1 MPAIAKGPGRS
12 GRSRWM
18 TRRGAW
24 ADRAAAQLPR
34 PLDAPRGHA
43 PGHNSDRI
51 LLFGAGPAVGW
62 GVTTHELALPG
73 AIARAVSART
83 HRGCDVDLVASTDM
97 TAATAVAHADDR
109 ALERYDLVVVIL
121 GVNDALQHTAPAL
134 WRAAVS
140 DLISAFI
147 EGCPI
152 GTPIVV
158 VGIQPIRSIPAF
170 DGLRGARA
178 ERRAQL
184 LNRETERLC
193 GDEPQATFVP
203 LPAPTSSPSDKDRH
217 RTARTYHAWGQMLA
231 QAIVPLLT
239 VDIRL
244 DGDAGRAYPVT
255 AGSMGA
261 AEVNRQ
267 RAVDELAPPGRAA
280 RTRLQRILLLAQ
292 QAFGAQ
298 SAMITIIDRDRQW
311 QLVGTDEPVELPRSI
326 SVCDVTIR
334 GGGALVVRDSQL
346 DARFRDNP
354 LVTGGPRLRFYAG
367 FPIES
372 PAGQPL
378 GALCVLDGEP
388 RRPADELDVDL
399 LRELAHM
406 VQHEL
411 WPSGS
416 DSARID

>member
-1 MPAIAKGPGRS
+1 M
-12 GRSRWM
+12 
-18 TRRGAW
+18 
-24 ADRAAAQLPR
+24 
-34 PLDAPRGHA
+34 
-43 PGHNSDRI
+43 
-51 LLFGAGPAVGW
+51 
-62 GVTTHELALPG
+62 TTHELALPG

-83 HRGCDVDLVASTDM
+83 HRGCDVDLTASTAM
-97 TAATAVAHADDR
+97 TAATALEHANDR

-121 GVNDALQHTAPAL
+121 GVNDALQHTPPAL
-134 WRAAVS
+134 WRASLADV
-140 DLISAFI
+140 ISAFV
-147 EGCPI
+147 EGCPV

-170 DGLRGARA
+170 DGLRGASA
-178 ERRAQL
+178 ERHAQL

-193 GDEPQATFVP
+193 GNEQQATFVP
-203 LPAPTSSPSDKDRH
+203 LPAPTPSPSDKDRH
-217 RTARTYHAWGQMLA
+217 RTARTYHAWGQVLA

-239 VDIRL
+239 VDTRL
-244 DGDAGRAYPVT
+244 DGDAGYVYPMVGT

-261 AEVNRQ
+261 AEIARQ
-267 RAVDELAPPGRAA
+267 RAVDELAPPGLA
-280 RTRLQRILLLAQ
+280 TTSRLQHILLLAQ

-311 QLVGTDEPVELPRSI
+311 QLAGTEAAVELPRSI
-326 SVCDVTIR
+326 SVCDLTIR
-334 GGGALVVRDSQL
+334 GDGAMIVRDSRL

-354 LVTGGPRLRFYAG
+354 LVTGTPHLRFYAG

-372 PAGQPL
+372 PAGQRL
-378 GALCVLDGEP
+378 GALCVLDGAP
-388 RRPADELDVDL
+388 RRPSDDLDVDL

-416 DSARID
+416 DSLRIG